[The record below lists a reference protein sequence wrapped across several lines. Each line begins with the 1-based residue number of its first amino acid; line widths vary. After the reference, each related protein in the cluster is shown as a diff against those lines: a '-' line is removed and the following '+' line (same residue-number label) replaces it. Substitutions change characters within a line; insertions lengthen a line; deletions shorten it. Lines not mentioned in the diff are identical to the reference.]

1 MQPQPNRTRTFTNK
15 TNSRRG
21 PLDFTTPNRNT
32 PLRDDNYC
40 NQTQTKLARSPRSPR
55 EEASQ
60 TRYCEESSQV
70 QVIVTLSDDDGSQ
83 KKFRQSTNQAN
94 RSRRD

>member
-32 PLRDDNYC
+32 PLRDDNK
-40 NQTQTKLARSPRSPR
+40 KLAKSPRSPL